1 MRLQPPPLRREHAVI
16 VEFDDFG
23 KPIQAVI
30 AGLPAMMKTAR
41 WGAVKRSTTRL
52 RQTDGR
58 VAEEQGSHTH
68 NQTVVSLATLWHS
81 ARMGVEC

>member
-41 WGAVKRSTTRL
+41 CMCKEINNAFE
-52 RQTDGR
+52 QTDGR
-58 VAEEQGSHTH
+58 VAEEQGSDTH